1 MKNLPPNIV
10 DSIPIAIK
18 SLKPEQPIGV
28 FDSGIGGLTVASS
41 ISRLMPNEKL
51 IYFGDTAHHPYGDKS
66 PESIR
71 KYSKS
76 VARFFDDRNC
86 KVILIACNTAS
97 AHAYNTLSREYGKRL
112 IVMDVINPVA
122 RYVAKYYREKR
133 LGVIATKGTIISR
146 IYPRR
151 IRKFNPE
158 LDISTLATPLLAPM
172 IEEGFFNNNISRTVI
187 DSYLSKH
194 VLHDIE
200 ALILGCTHYPLIR
213 KEVECYFGKDF
224 PIIDSAECTAN
235 SLLQTLSEHSLLC
248 SHPSK
253 QHEFYVSDY
262 TDAFEHSSK
271 MFFGNEI
278 HLKSIDI
285 WSSKVT

>member
-1 MKNLPPNIV
+1 M
-10 DSIPIAIK
+10 
-18 SLKPEQPIGV
+18 
-28 FDSGIGGLTVASS
+28 AST

-71 KYSKS
+71 RYSKA
-76 VARFFDDRNC
+76 VAGFFEDRNC

-97 AHAYNTLSREYGKRL
+97 AHAYNTLLKGHGKRL
-112 IVMDVINPVA
+112 IVMDVINPVVKQ
-122 RYVAKYYREKR
+122 VADNHHGKR

-151 IRKFNPE
+151 IKKLDPE
-158 LDISTLATPLLAPM
+158 QIISTLATPLLAPM
-172 IEEGFFNNNISRTVI
+172 IEEGFFNNNISRTI
-187 DSYLSKH
+187 INSYLSKH
-194 VLHDIE
+194 VLRDIE

-213 KEVECYFGKDF
+213 KEVEHYYGSNF

-235 SLLQTLSEHSLLC
+235 MLLQTLTEHSLLS
-248 SHPSK
+248 SHTNR

-271 MFFGNEI
+271 IFFGDEI
-278 HLKSIDI
+278 HLQNINI
-285 WSSKVT
+285 WSS

>member
-1 MKNLPPNIV
+1 MIIYPTT
-10 DSIPIAIK
+10 DTIPININ
-18 SLKPEQPIGV
+18 SLKTDQPIGV
-28 FDSGIGGLTVASS
+28 FDSGIGGLTVAST
-41 ISRLMPNEKL
+41 ISKLIPNEKL

-71 KYSKS
+71 RYSKT
-76 VARFFDDRNC
+76 VARFFDNRNC

-97 AHAYNTLSREYGKRL
+97 AHAYNTLLKEYGKRL

-122 RYVAKYYREKR
+122 KYAAANFHGKR
-133 LGVIATKGTIISR
+133 IGVIATKGTIISR

-151 IRKFNPE
+151 MRKFNHE
-158 LDISTLATPLLAPM
+158 LEISTLATPLLAPM

-187 DSYLSKH
+187 NSYLSKH
-194 VLHDIE
+194 VLRDIE

-213 KEVECYFGKDF
+213 KEVERYFGRNF
-224 PIIDSAECTAN
+224 PIIDSAECTA
-235 SLLQTLSEHSLLC
+235 SLLLETLTEHSLLC
-248 SHPSK
+248 QHPNEN
-253 QHEFYVSDY
+253 HEFYVSDY

-285 WSSKVT
+285 WSSKAT